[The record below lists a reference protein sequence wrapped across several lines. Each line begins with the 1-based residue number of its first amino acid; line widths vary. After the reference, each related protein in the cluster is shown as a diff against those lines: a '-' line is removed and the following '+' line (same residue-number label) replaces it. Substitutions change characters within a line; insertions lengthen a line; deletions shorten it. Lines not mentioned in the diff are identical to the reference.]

1 MVEIR
6 AHQDHQTAILHQIQQ
21 HLRVLPSPQPD
32 LSSSLVPTLHQQRC
46 GLHHLRMSLPESQL
60 SQKRHHLY
68 LRLPLLDHRTSLYL
82 IVFTYYI
89 SGDLSLFWML
99 YKQGLDVLP
108 DDISYCTFSYSYI
121 GIMFFIILSIF
132 LFPLLITLLF
142 LFFFLFMWF
151 LLYDSDSIS
160 FRRYHFLP
168 LFSIA
173 LETLRAMLI
182 SVGWEN

>member
-82 IVFTYYI
+82 IANEPFKKKKKKKEQSVSLALKPEQGPRGI
-89 SGDLSLFWML
+89 RRKSLKPGALSLDWL
-99 YKQGLDVLP
+99 GVTDLNAHYKG
-108 DDISYCTFSYSYI
+108 
-121 GIMFFIILSIF
+121 
-132 LFPLLITLLF
+132 
-142 LFFFLFMWF
+142 
-151 LLYDSDSIS
+151 
-160 FRRYHFLP
+160 
-168 LFSIA
+168 
-173 LETLRAMLI
+173 E
-182 SVGWEN
+182 